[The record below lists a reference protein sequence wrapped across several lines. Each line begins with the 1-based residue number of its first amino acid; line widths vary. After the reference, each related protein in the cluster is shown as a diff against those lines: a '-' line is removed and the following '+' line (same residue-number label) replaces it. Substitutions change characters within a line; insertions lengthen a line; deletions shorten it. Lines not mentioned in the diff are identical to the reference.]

1 MKYSPNFINK
11 GELSGS
17 RAMSLRRQIVALL
30 DRGLLDSGG
39 DNQMGH
45 ACAMLVATVE
55 QQHRAASAALR
66 RPAAIKQRHIVMRG
80 KVMGIASS
88 VTGLGWRAG
97 HCECG

>member
-1 MKYSPNFINK
+1 MKHSPNFINK

-17 RAMSLRRQIVALL
+17 GAAAGMRQIVALL
-30 DRGLLDSGG
+30 DRGWLDSGG

-55 QQHRAASAALR
+55 QQHRAASRPLR

-80 KVMGIASS
+80 KVMGIVSS
-88 VTGLGWRAG
+88 G
-97 HCECG
+97 HGV